1 MIDKKP
7 FVMSTKKPH
16 PWRKL
21 TFDMLPSDLGGIH
34 LEQQV
39 RVPFTSSQLIQL
51 FGTFMCN
58 NGEASCW
65 M

>member
-1 MIDKKP
+1 MITRKP
-7 FVMSTKKPH
+7 C

-21 TFDMLPSDLGGIH
+21 TFNMLPFGCGSIH
-34 LEQQV
+34 LELQA
-39 RVPFTSSQLIQL
+39 RVPFMSSIIGLTS
-51 FGTFMCN
+51 GTFVCD